1 MTTNYCLLSGS
12 NFCLEKC
19 KNNCGN
25 PEHSYFLK
33 DRMNMEFR
41 VVPDSFTKTTTIFNS
56 KKLSLSIKEVNV
68 DFVRFSFIDE
78 SVDEICEIINT
89 FKDRNIL
96 EGKEFTN
103 GNFKRFV

>member
-12 NFCLEKC
+12 NYCLEKC

-25 PEHSYFLK
+25 SNHEYYLK

-41 VVPDSFTKTTTIFNS
+41 VIPDSFTKTTTIFNS
-56 KKLSLSIKEVNV
+56 KKTSISINEVNV
-68 DFVRFSFIDE
+68 NSVRLDFTNENIDE
-78 SVDEICEIINT
+78 IIDIINN
-89 FKDRNIL
+89 FEAGEIL
-96 EGKEFTN
+96 EGKDFTN